1 MNNYA
6 CQQITTLY
14 FASLGSNNVVGLLH
28 HPNNE
33 ETNSH
38 LLRYV
43 CLPSRQFDASLFMD
57 LAQLP

>member
-6 CQQITTLY
+6 RLQITTLY
-14 FASLGSNNVVGLLH
+14 FASVGSNNVVGLLH
-28 HPNNE
+28 HPNDE

-43 CLPSRQFDASLFMD
+43 CG
-57 LAQLP
+57 